1 MELSGPRNITDSV
14 GIVWLVVESPRS
26 FDGSTGQKMLDAIKE
41 LVEGGVVYFAFDMT
55 ETQVVN
61 SVGVSRLIEAIE
73 LCDEHAG
80 GIVFC
85 TTRPILV
92 KTFKIMGLLLKARL
106 VDQVADVAG
115 LD

>member
-1 MELSGPRNITDSV
+1 MSGSTTISDSI
-14 GIVWLVVESPRS
+14 GNSWLVVESPRY
-26 FDGSTGQKMLDAIKE
+26 FDGKTGQSVLDAVKK
-41 LVEGGVVYFAFDMT
+41 LADGGVVRFAFDMT

-73 LCDEHAG
+73 LCDEKAG
-80 GIVFC
+80 GVVFC

-92 KTFKIMGLLLKARL
+92 KTFKIMGLLTKARL
-106 VDQVADVAG
+106 VDEVQDVAK